1 MGLFLGFLFFQVTA
15 LNHLG
20 ADESQF
26 IRGAWTS
33 PLERYMPAASVMSPL
48 GCLVDRKLHKLTG
61 SSTTCFRSPLPHLV
75 TTAFHAAQASN
86 HGLSY
91 LSSPYQIWQEV
102 LTFPLNKTGT
112 SHQKLNHVSPE
123 T

>member
-1 MGLFLGFLFFQVTA
+1 MGLFLGFLFFQITA
-15 LNHLG
+15 LSHLG

-33 PLERYMPAASVMSPL
+33 PLERNMPAASVMSPL
-48 GCLVDRKLHKLTG
+48 GCLVDRKQHKLTHLHHLLPV
-61 SSTTCFRSPLPHLV
+61 SS
-75 TTAFHAAQASN
+75 AFHAAQASN
-86 HGLSY
+86 HGLSH

>member
-15 LNHLG
+15 LNHLD

-33 PLERYMPAASVMSPL
+33 PLERNMPAASVMSPL
-48 GCLVDRKLHKLTG
+48 GCLVDRKQHKLMQLHRLLPV
-61 SSTTCFRSPLPHLV
+61 SSASLSDNS
-75 TTAFHAAQASN
+75 AFHAVQASN
-86 HGLSY
+86 YGLSH

-102 LTFPLNKTGT
+102 LIFPLNKPG
-112 SHQKLNHVSPE
+112 S
-123 T
+123 